1 MWAVVVEVGTLC
13 RHQIAGMVQGV
24 EQVLIQGF
32 IPHASIEAFD
42 ESILHWL
49 AADDVVPVDLTIFL
63 PLQDC
68 ATGQLSS
75 ITPSE

>member
-1 MWAVVVEVGTLC
+1 
-13 RHQIAGMVQGV
+13 
-24 EQVLIQGF
+24 
-32 IPHASIEAFD
+32 
-42 ESILHWL
+42 
-49 AADDVVPVDLTIFL
+49 VPVDLTIFL